1 MNLVGDAAATLR
13 ELTPYLVRKE
23 DRSWRAGIEE
33 NVRRWWEVM
42 AAAAQVEADPVN
54 PQRLF
59 SEFSERLPDDC
70 IVVADSGSAADW
82 YARQLRFNDTT
93 HGSLSGTLAT
103 MGSAVPYAIGA
114 KIGHPGKPVVAFA
127 GDGAMQMNGLAE
139 LITIKRYWQEWSDPR
154 LVIAVLHNNDL
165 NQVTWEMR
173 SLQGAPKFPDSQT
186 PPSVDYAAFARSV
199 GLAAMTVRSGTELGP
214 AWGSALAAD
223 RPTVLDV
230 HCDPDVPPIPPHA
243 SWDQIQ
249 KTAKSLWRG
258 DEDRWGVLKEGV
270 KTKLQE
276 LRH

>member
-1 MNLVGDAAATLR
+1 
-13 ELTPYLVRKE
+13 
-23 DRSWRAGIEE
+23 
-33 NVRRWWEVM
+33 
-42 AAAAQVEADPVN
+42 
-54 PQRLF
+54 
-59 SEFSERLPDDC
+59 
-70 IVVADSGSAADW
+70 
-82 YARQLRFNDTT
+82 
-93 HGSLSGTLAT
+93 

-114 KIGHPGKPVVAFA
+114 KLGHPSKPVVGFA

-186 PPSVDYAAFARSV
+186 LPSVDYAAFARSV
-199 GLAAMTVRSGTELGP
+199 GLAAMTVRSGAELGS
-214 AWGSALAAD
+214 AWGTALAAD

-249 KTAKSLWRG
+249 NTAKSLWRG
-258 DEDRWGVLKEGV
+258 DENRWGVLKEGV

-276 LRH
+276 LRN